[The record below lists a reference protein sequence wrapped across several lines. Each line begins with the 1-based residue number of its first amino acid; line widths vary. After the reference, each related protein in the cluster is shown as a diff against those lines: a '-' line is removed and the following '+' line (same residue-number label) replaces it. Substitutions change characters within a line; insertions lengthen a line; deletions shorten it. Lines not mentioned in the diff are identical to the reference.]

1 MRTCTATLL
10 LFYCNQTSL
19 VYVRH
24 KGDPATSPRKGTRE
38 HGRGKLR
45 QAKFPH
51 TRLSTSLRRRY
62 AHSPARR
69 PLGHKVPQGWQAP
82 GGSFYGSTID
92 KKKGRPGIGRRRG
105 KHLRSPPTACRRER
119 GAGSVFPSLE
129 SARFSVGVWE
139 SARFSVG
146 VSESARFSVG
156 VWESARESARFCG
169 SFGRMQNSHVIITQ
183 LRQLVHI
190 RIIV

>member
-1 MRTCTATLL
+1 MKLMLTASQHV
-10 LFYCNQTSL
+10 YVL
-19 VYVRH
+19 VYVRY
-24 KGDPATSPRKGTRE
+24 KGDPATSPRTKVRGNMVAVSY
-38 HGRGKLR
+38 GRR
-45 QAKFPH
+45 NSPH

-105 KHLRSPPTACRRER
+105 KHLRYPPTACRRER

-156 VWESARESARFCG
+156 VSESAGVR
-169 SFGRMQNSHVIITQ
+169 SFLWEFRSSCVIVSGFRAALDLDTY
-183 LRQLVHI
+183 HI
-190 RIIV
+190 GT